1 MGITAKQRY
10 AFRNGFKVKGV
21 SADVAGGELDRI
33 YRERGSLDPTLVVDE
48 ARPEDAQ
55 LHPVFEWQDEVAG
68 EQWRRHQARNLI
80 RSVEVVQ
87 EDKPATPVWINVQ
100 PASAAASYVPSD
112 VVAVTPDFLAV
123 AVSEAAKRLSAAD
136 EALGQLKRL
145 AQEQGDDRAVLIAAA
160 MSSLELAKQAVAQ
173 WH

>member
-1 MGITAKQRY
+1 MGLTAKQRY
-10 AFRNGFKVKGV
+10 AFRNGTKIKGV
-21 SADVAGGELDRI
+21 SADVAGSELDRI
-33 YRERGSLDPTLVVDE
+33 YRDRGSLDPTLVVDE

-68 EQWRRHQARNLI
+68 ENWRKYQARTLI
-80 RSVEVVQ
+80 RAVEVVKD
-87 EDKPATPVWINVQ
+87 DKAAPVWINVQ
-100 PASAAASYVPSD
+100 PASAAASYVPAD
-112 VVAVTPDFLAV
+112 VVAVTPDYLAV
-123 AVSEAAKRLSAAD
+123 AVSEAAKRLAAAD

>member
-21 SADVAGGELDRI
+21 SADVAGDELDRI
-33 YRERGSLDPTLVVDE
+33 YRERGSLDPTLVVEE

-68 EQWRRHQARNLI
+68 EHWRKHQARNLI
-80 RSVEVVQ
+80 RSVEVIQ
-87 EDKPATPVWINVQ
+87 EDKPATTVWINVQ